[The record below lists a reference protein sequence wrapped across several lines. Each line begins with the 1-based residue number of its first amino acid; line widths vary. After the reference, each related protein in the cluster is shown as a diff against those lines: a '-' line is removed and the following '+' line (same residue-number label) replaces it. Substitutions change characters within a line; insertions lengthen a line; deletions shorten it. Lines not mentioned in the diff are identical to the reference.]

1 MSDKLNWM
9 NRHFV
14 LLRHK
19 TLNDVCQ
26 IEGYKIRPDLQSFFD
41 GKTVAE
47 DIVWDFADAGRW
59 KCAYELLAYMAHRRA
74 AVWWGYQC
82 VLSLVDELKQVPAE
96 ERDIDSIA
104 TSFKPEVPEFAK
116 IEPAKPTPEQVK
128 EAQAALDKMKQ
139 EVASLRELADPAALA
154 EVEEALDYAFGLFK
168 KRHGMTP
175 IEMVQKAVEM
185 EKNKMQVSPDS
196 PIFKAADELKSKLQ
210 TVRKETLD
218 TIHAVI
224 PPKVPAHA
232 AKMRDN
238 ALQAAYRWVVAP
250 DSVNSKKAL
259 DIGNEC
265 PDTPAG
271 LLSLCAFWAG
281 GDLMPETEQ
290 VIPPPAGLAANGIC
304 QVLLM
309 CALHKGGT
317 RKLKERYEHY
327 FDLGVDVMTGK
338 NNWEQG
344 IFQGGTRF
352 GTESGLT
359 NNPAPAGFD
368 DFKPAAPAAP
378 FRPAPASEHA
388 PDAPFKPTPAPGSEQ
403 TPSAPKPVVYQRWKP
418 TNGD

>member
-1 MSDKLNWM
+1 MSDKLNWL

-14 LLRHK
+14 MLRHK
-19 TLNDVCQ
+19 TLEDVCQ
-26 IEGYKIRPDLQSFFD
+26 IEGYKIRPDIQSFFD
-41 GKTVAE
+41 GRTVAE
-47 DIVWDFADAGRW
+47 DVVWDFADAGRW
-59 KCAYELLAYMAHRRA
+59 KCACELLTYMAHRRA

-82 VLSLVDELKQVPAE
+82 VLSLMDELKQAPAE

-104 TSFKPEVPEFAK
+104 TSFKPEVPDFAK
-116 IEPAKPTPEQVK
+116 IEPAKPTPEQIK
-128 EAQAALDKMKQ
+128 QAQASLDKMKQ

-168 KRHGMTP
+168 ERHGMTP

-224 PPKVPAHA
+224 PPKVPAHQ
-232 AKMRDN
+232 KKQSDN
-238 ALQAAYRWVVAP
+238 ALQAVYRWVVAP
-250 DSVNSKKAL
+250 DGSNAKKAM

-290 VIPPPAGLAANGIC
+290 VIATPAGLAANGIC

-327 FDLGVDVMTGK
+327 FNLGVEVMTGQ
-338 NNWEQG
+338 NNWEKSVVEG
-344 IFQGGTRF
+344 
-352 GTESGLT
+352 EALY
-359 NNPAPAGFD
+359 NLE
-368 DFKPAAPAAP
+368 KPIKTIEKDVISDRMTTAENKT
-378 FRPAPASEHA
+378 S
-388 PDAPFKPTPAPGSEQ
+388 S
-403 TPSAPKPVVYQRWKP
+403 VVYKRWKP
-418 TNGD
+418 E

>member
-19 TLNDVCQ
+19 TLQDVCK
-26 IEGYKIRPDLQSFFD
+26 IENYKIRPDIQSFFD
-41 GKTVAE
+41 NKTDAE
-47 DIVWDFADAGRW
+47 EIVWDFADAGRW
-59 KCAYELLAYMAHRRA
+59 KCACELMAYMAHRRA

-82 VLSLVDELKQVPAE
+82 VLSLIEELNQVPAKD
-96 ERDIDSIA
+96 RDIDSIA
-104 TSFKPEVPEFAK
+104 ASFKPTVPDFAK
-116 IEPAKPTPEQVK
+116 VEPAKPSPEQVQ
-128 EAQAALDKMKQ
+128 EAKAALEKMQK
-139 EVASLRELADPAALA
+139 EVASLRELANPAVIS
-154 EVEEALDYAFGLFK
+154 EFEEALDHAFNLFK
-168 KRHGMTP
+168 EKFGMTP
-175 IEMVQKAVEM
+175 LELVKKAVEK
-185 EKNKMQVSPDS
+185 EKAPMAVDPDS
-196 PIFKAADELKSKLQ
+196 PIFKAADDIKAQLQ

-232 AKMRDN
+232 KKVRDN
-238 ALQAAYRWVVAP
+238 AMQAVYRWVVAP
-250 DSVNSKKAL
+250 DGVNSKKAL

-344 IFQGGTRF
+344 IFQSGPRF
-352 GTESGLT
+352 GTKSGLT
-359 NNPAPAGFD
+359 NNPAPAGFE
-368 DFKPAAPAAP
+368 DFKPAAPVAP
-378 FRPAPASEHA
+378 FRPTPAPEPE
-388 PDAPFKPTPAPGSEQ
+388 PDAPFKPSPAPGGEQ
-403 TPSAPKPVVYQRWKP
+403 TSTAPKPVVYQRWKP